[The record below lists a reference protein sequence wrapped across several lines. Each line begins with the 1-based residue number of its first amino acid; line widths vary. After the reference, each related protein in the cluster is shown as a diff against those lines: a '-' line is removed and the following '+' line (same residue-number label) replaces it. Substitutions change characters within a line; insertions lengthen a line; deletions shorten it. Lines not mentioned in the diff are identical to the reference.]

1 MDRQTPILPNEFL
14 WGVST
19 SAFQSEGGYNGP
31 GQPRTNWARA
41 EEKHRVAPSGK
52 AAEFWTRYGEDFQRV
67 AGLGLNAFRLG
78 IEWSRIQPGYKEGKA
93 PAPPFDMK
101 ALEHYAAMLIACR
114 AQGLEPVLTLH
125 HFTHPSWLGTDPWLD
140 PGTPEL
146 FEKYVSTSIEFLNE
160 RLVAAGHE
168 PVRVL
173 ITINE
178 PNMLVFNSY
187 LGMQFPCE
195 GQPGFQSITMAVN
208 NLLRAHVRVYNY
220 LHDLYDSRKW
230 ETPLVTF
237 NNYCSD
243 LYWLDKFFLDLIAAA
258 ERGVARTDVE
268 DYICASRSRFDDA
281 FMEADIPLRK
291 DLPSIFGIMI
301 KRMSNALGGEW
312 FGSARFAPALDA
324 IYASPRSRLM
334 DFIGLDY
341 YDPFAA
347 HIFRL
352 PVWWDHES
360 KSRSFH
366 DWIMNS
372 VTAKWWD
379 WSVLPSGMRFFC
391 KNCTE
396 DYGRP
401 ILIAENGMALR
412 RRFNNEYFPRKDK
425 LTRSEFIR
433 AHVNEVERLIDEGMP
448 IFGYLHWSL
457 FDNYEWGSFT
467 PRFGLYALDYQK
479 GTERLAVDFLGD
491 CPSQTYAALVK
502 EMGRKNSKFGIRN
515 SKELA
520 RAAT

>member
-1 MDRQTPILPNEFL
+1 MPPPPPNFPAGFL

-41 EEKHRVAPSGK
+41 EEKRRVAPSGNS
-52 AAEFWTRYGEDFQRV
+52 ADFWTRYGEDFRRV
-67 AGLGLNAFRLG
+67 RSLGLNAFRMG
-78 IEWSRIQPGYKEGKA
+78 IEWSRIQPAFNDGKSA
-93 PAPPFDMK
+93 PPPFDTS
-101 ALEHYAAMLIACR
+101 ALEHYARILIACR
-114 AQGLEPVLTLH
+114 QQQLEPVLTLH
-125 HFTHPSWLGTDPWLD
+125 HFTHPTWLGPDPWLD
-140 PGTPEL
+140 PDTPAL
-146 FEKYVSTSIEFLNE
+146 FEKYIAASVEFLNDS
-160 RLVAAGHE
+160 LLAAGHD
-168 PVRVL
+168 PVRIY

-187 LGMQFPCE
+187 LGMQFPCKA
-195 GQPGFQSITMAVN
+195 QPGLQSITHAVN
-208 NLLRAHVRVYNY
+208 GLLCAHVTAYNY
-220 LHDLYDSRKW
+220 LHDLYSARGWDPPS
-230 ETPLVTF
+230 VTF

-243 LYWLDKFFLDLIAAA
+243 LYWLDKFYLDLITAA
-258 ERGVARTDVE
+258 ERGIPRADIE
-268 DYICASRSRFDDA
+268 DYISRCRRQFDNA
-281 FMEADIPLRK
+281 FREANIPLRR
-291 DLPSIFGIMI
+291 DFPSLVGKIV
-301 KRMSNALGGEW
+301 KAMSAALGAEW
-312 FGSARFAPALDA
+312 FSAARLAPAIDA
-324 IYASPRSRLM
+324 IYRSPRSKLI

-360 KSRSFH
+360 RSRSFH
-366 DWIMNS
+366 DWVMNS

-391 KNCTE
+391 KHYA
-396 DYGRP
+396 DSFGRP

-412 RRFNNEYFPRKDK
+412 RRFNNEHFPRKDK

-433 AHVNEVERLIDEGMP
+433 AHVHEVERLAGEGIP
-448 IFGYLHWSL
+448 IFGYLYWSL

-479 GTERLAVDFLGD
+479 GTDRLPVDFLGD

-502 EMGRKNSKFGIRN
+502 ES
-515 SKELA
+515 LA
-520 RAAT
+520 RKPPLELTL